1 MAKLRKLHMWV
12 GLILSPFLLL
22 TGLIA
27 LLYFVGEMAGSEE
40 LEDTAKRLFDFHS
53 WEIVGEWFGALVA
66 LALVFLA
73 LTGIIFMLMTWS
85 AKRKR
90 AGGHSE
96 SPGN

>member
-12 GLILSPFLLL
+12 GLILSPFLLI

-27 LLYFVGEMAGSEE
+27 LFYFLGEMSGSEAM
-40 LEDTAKRLFDFHS
+40 EDSAKRLFDLHS
-53 WEIVGEWFGALVA
+53 WEAIGEWFGALVA

-73 LTGIIFMLMTWS
+73 VTGIIFMLMTWS

-96 SPGN
+96 PPQN